1 LVDAAGWVLVAAAGW
16 VSIAAAGWVSI
27 AAAGWASI
35 AAGGWRGAAGYW
47 SFQAADALLAL
58 PTKGSNPKNA
68 VNDIGDLYSE
78 RWSGR

>member
-1 LVDAAGWVLVAAAGW
+1 LVDAAGWVLVAAAGRGF
-16 VSIAAAGWVSI
+16 VGAAGWVSI